1 MYPEF
6 SVPGFARQAQ
16 IERPAEAG
24 LTEVNK
30 IFIWS
35 HPPESNRR
43 PTDYESDGAI
53 STLYRGMLQSP

>member
-43 PTDYESDGAI
+43 PTDYES
-53 STLYRGMLQSP
+53 LNLQESIT